1 MNKTAIRKFA
11 EWARETLIDDIKY
24 KAGTIGITANGIA
37 EKLPQ
42 STSDTYFYDVG
53 TKDYTKI
60 SGIEIKQ
67 RDALVKAIQTKER
80 SYRSYQEAFENV
92 IEEVAYTWFNRLIAI
107 RFMEVNDYLPSGVRV
122 LSSENRAKKE
132 PDLVTTPFDT
142 DLEFTSYEQDR
153 IIQLKDDNKLD
164 ELFRMLF
171 IKQCNKLHD
180 VLPELFEKTDD
191 YSELLLTVSFT
202 DSDGV
207 LYHLV
212 HDIEEDDFNVEKEGQ
227 VQIIG
232 WLYQYYISEKHSS
245 VIDIKGGKAIKKE
258 DVPAATQLFT
268 THWVVQYMVDNSL
281 GRYWIERN
289 PESDLKSK
297 LKFYVEPENFTTVD
311 EKISPEDLTVFDPC
325 MGSGHILV
333 YAFEVLM
340 QIYLECGYTERDA
353 TSLILEN
360 NLFGL
365 DIDDRAY
372 QLAYFAVMM
381 KARSYDRRILTRD
394 IKPNV
399 YSIKESN
406 FLADSWQKISDD
418 EKFREIF
425 PTVVDTFIDAKE
437 YGSILNVPDADYD
450 YTLSVIDDFEQSVPV
465 DFEAQILRG
474 KTDDIRALVNQ
485 AKLMAKKYTAVVTN
499 PPYMNKFDAKL
510 KKYIADNFAEY
521 KGDLFSVFM
530 YHNFSFCT
538 PDGYSAFMTP
548 NVWMFIKSYEALRKY
563 IINYK
568 GISSLIQMAKGAFFK
583 EATVDICSFVLHNSH
598 NDLGD
603 FIRLEDFKGD
613 MEVQKQKVLEA
624 LADKS
629 CGYYY
634 ETDQTNFSKIPG
646 FPIAY
651 WVSENL
657 LASFTNGNR
666 LGNIADSKQGIATA
680 DNNKYLRLWYEVSV
694 ENVKF
699 DAKTH
704 EEASLCSEKW
714 YPYNKGGEFRK
725 WYGNNDFVVNWYRDG
740 KDLRNDR
747 KAVLRNRPFYFKP
760 CFSWSLVTSSVAA
773 FRYKPMG
780 HIFDVAGM
788 SCFSQTNLLYLLAL
802 CNTKVVMKILEI
814 IAPTINYQCGDIANI
829 PVIVTAK
836 ESKQNI
842 EKRVESCI
850 NISRQDWDSFE
861 TSWDFKRNPL
871 V

>member
-1 MNKTAIRKFA
+1 
-11 EWARETLIDDIKY
+11 
-24 KAGTIGITANGIA
+24 
-37 EKLPQ
+37 
-42 STSDTYFYDVG
+42 
-53 TKDYTKI
+53 
-60 SGIEIKQ
+60 
-67 RDALVKAIQTKER
+67 
-80 SYRSYQEAFENV
+80 
-92 IEEVAYTWFNRLIAI
+92 
-107 RFMEVNDYLPSGVRV
+107 
-122 LSSENRAKKE
+122 
-132 PDLVTTPFDT
+132 
-142 DLEFTSYEQDR
+142 
-153 IIQLKDDNKLD
+153 
-164 ELFRMLF
+164 
-171 IKQCNKLHD
+171 
-180 VLPELFEKTDD
+180 
-191 YSELLLTVSFT
+191 
-202 DSDGV
+202 
-207 LYHLV
+207 
-212 HDIEEDDFNVEKEGQ
+212 
-227 VQIIG
+227 
-232 WLYQYYISEKHSS
+232 
-245 VIDIKGGKAIKKE
+245 
-258 DVPAATQLFT
+258 
-268 THWVVQYMVDNSL
+268 
-281 GRYWIERN
+281 
-289 PESDLKSK
+289 
-297 LKFYVEPENFTTVD
+297 
-311 EKISPEDLTVFDPC
+311 
-325 MGSGHILV
+325 
-333 YAFEVLM
+333 
-340 QIYLECGYTERDA
+340 
-353 TSLILEN
+353 
-360 NLFGL
+360 
-365 DIDDRAY
+365 
-372 QLAYFAVMM
+372 
-381 KARSYDRRILTRD
+381 
-394 IKPNV
+394 
-399 YSIKESN
+399 
-406 FLADSWQKISDD
+406 
-418 EKFREIF
+418 
-425 PTVVDTFIDAKE
+425 
-437 YGSILNVPDADYD
+437 
-450 YTLSVIDDFEQSVPV
+450 
-465 DFEAQILRG
+465 
-474 KTDDIRALVNQ
+474 
-485 AKLMAKKYTAVVTN
+485 
-499 PPYMNKFDAKL
+499 MNKFDAKL
-510 KKYIADNFAEY
+510 KKHIADNFAEY

-583 EATVDICSFVLHNSH
+583 EATVDICAFVLHNSY

-646 FPIAY
+646 SPIAY

-850 NISRQDWDSFE
+850 NISRKDWDSFE

>member
-1 MNKTAIRKFA
+1 MFIVKR
-11 EWARETLIDDIKY
+11 
-24 KAGTIGITANGIA
+24 
-37 EKLPQ
+37 
-42 STSDTYFYDVG
+42 V
-53 TKDYTKI
+53 
-60 SGIEIKQ
+60 SGASLHCIN
-67 RDALVKAIQTKER
+67 
-80 SYRSYQEAFENV
+80 FG
-92 IEEVAYTWFNRLIAI
+92 VAT
-107 RFMEVNDYLPSGVRV
+107 
-122 LSSENRAKKE
+122 
-132 PDLVTTPFDT
+132 
-142 DLEFTSYEQDR
+142 
-153 IIQLKDDNKLD
+153 
-164 ELFRMLF
+164 
-171 IKQCNKLHD
+171 
-180 VLPELFEKTDD
+180 
-191 YSELLLTVSFT
+191 
-202 DSDGV
+202 
-207 LYHLV
+207 
-212 HDIEEDDFNVEKEGQ
+212 
-227 VQIIG
+227 
-232 WLYQYYISEKHSS
+232 
-245 VIDIKGGKAIKKE
+245 
-258 DVPAATQLFT
+258 
-268 THWVVQYMVDNSL
+268 
-281 GRYWIERN
+281 
-289 PESDLKSK
+289 
-297 LKFYVEPENFTTVD
+297 
-311 EKISPEDLTVFDPC
+311 DPC

-381 KARSYDRRILTRD
+381 KARSYDRRILTRN

-406 FLADSWQKISDD
+406 FLTDSWQKISDD

-425 PTVVDTFIDAKE
+425 QTVVDTFIDAKE
-437 YGSILNVPDADYD
+437 YGSILNIPDADYD
-450 YTLSVIDDFEQSVPV
+450 YALSVIDDFEQSVPV
-465 DFEAQILRG
+465 DFEAQILRA

-485 AKLMAKKYTAVVTN
+485 AKLLSQKYDVVVTN
-499 PPYMNKFDAKL
+499 PPYMPVSNSSASLQNFV
-510 KKYIADNFAEY
+510 KKNYPDSKTDMFA
-521 KGDLFSVFM
+521 VFIERVAQLTKP
-530 YHNFSFCT
+530 NR
-538 PDGYSAFMTP
+538 YSAMITMHS
-548 NVWMFIKSYEALRKY
+548 WMFLSSYEKLRSK
-563 IINYK
+563 I
-568 GISSLIQMAKGAFFK
+568 L
-583 EATVDICSFVLHNSH
+583 
-598 NDLGD
+598 
-603 FIRLEDFKGD
+603 
-613 MEVQKQKVLEA
+613 
-624 LADKS
+624 
-629 CGYYY
+629 
-634 ETDQTNFSKIPG
+634 ETDTVNMAHLGARAFEEIGGEVVQTTAWIERKTDLKQFKATYKRLVDENSQTAKEQAFLNKNDNAYNITKTNFSKIPG
-646 FPIAY
+646 SPIAY
-651 WVSENL
+651 WVSGNL

-850 NISRQDWDSFE
+850 NISRKDWDSFE